1 MIQPMQTSSPYPMIS
16 VGEALDTILD
26 RAQPLPATEL
36 DFTETLGLVLAQDVQ
51 ADADLP
57 SGPRSAVDGYA
68 VTAPLEPSALEVLGE
83 LTAGRVSEASVARG
97 QTLRIMTGGL
107 LPPGA
112 DAVVMVED
120 TEEANGIVQIKR
132 GAELGENVHPT
143 GQDLVR
149 GQLVLRAGQQLGP
162 AEIGMLA
169 AVGQVRVRA
178 HRRPRIA
185 ILTTGDELVE
195 PGQQPPPGCLRDS
208 NRFALAAAAREAGC
222 EVVWQAHGRDDEA
235 TLGGLVR
242 EGLAAADVLITSGGV
257 SMGTRDLIKPLLAS
271 LGEVQFGRI
280 AFKPGKPL
288 TFVTIGD
295 KLAFGLP
302 GYPVSSL
309 VTFEV
314 FVRPA
319 LRRMLGHG
327 RVQRTRVSAVLEH
340 DLRPDRSRLEY
351 HRAIVSWVDGRLT
364 AHSTGG
370 QSSSRLLSMVGSNA
384 LLEIPVGDSTLR
396 AGESVSALLTGE
408 PLS

>member
-1 MIQPMQTSSPYPMIS
+1 MIEPMRTSSPYPMIS
-16 VGEALDTILD
+16 VGEALETILR
-26 RAQPLPATEL
+26 RAQALPAAEF
-36 DFTETLGLVLAQDVQ
+36 DFTETLGLVLAQDIH
-51 ADADLP
+51 ADEDLP

-68 VTAPLEPSALEVLGE
+68 VAAPLEPSTLEVLGE

-132 GAELGENVHPT
+132 GAEVGENVHPT

-185 ILTTGDELVE
+185 ILATGDELVE
-195 PGQQPPPGCLRDS
+195 PDQQPAPGCLRDS
-208 NRFALAAAAREAGC
+208 NRFALVAAAREAGG
-222 EVVWQAHGRDDEA
+222 EVVWQAHGRDDQAALE
-235 TLGGLVR
+235 GLVR

-319 LRRMLGHG
+319 LRRMLGHE
-327 RVQRTRVSAVLEH
+327 RVLRTRVSAVLEH
-340 DLRPDRSRLEY
+340 DIRPDRSRLEY
-351 HRAIVSWVDGRLT
+351 HRAVVTWVDGRLT

-384 LLEIPVGDSTLR
+384 LLEIPVGDAILR
-396 AGESVSALLTGE
+396 AGETVSALLTGE